1 MVLLGDKTLQDLHQ
15 KVKYECQNVIL
26 KENVYIHIVFSFY
39 HHQVPYHF
47 LYTFPVV
54 PGYLY

>member
-15 KVKYECQNVIL
+15 EVKYECQNVIL
-26 KENVYIHIVFSFY
+26 KENVYIHIVFSF
-39 HHQVPYHF
+39 HRHQVPYHF
-47 LYTFPVV
+47 LYIFPVV